1 MRRKTYSHKLFFV
14 LGTAT
19 VMALSGCTDND
30 YDFNEV
36 DTAIG
41 IGGDELEIP
50 SISTELIP
58 LRDVLELEDNGS
70 VVEDS
75 VTHDYVF
82 RQEGADVSPVNP
94 SIDKIIVSK
103 QALNKHDVELTF
115 NSAVAASIRATSE
128 LTADGWLQAFT
139 YEGIQPE
146 EVIDLNTA
154 EIQSKIDLT
163 IDFSDVKSIIN
174 TFDFIEIS
182 LPAFMTLSNVECG
195 NQQFEQQG
203 SKLIFNNVPTQQNLK
218 KTTQVTELNFKESDD
233 T

>member
-19 VMALSGCTDND
+19 VMALSCCTDND

-82 RQEGADVSPVNP
+82 RQEGAN
-94 SIDKIIVSK
+94 
-103 QALNKHDVELTF
+103 
-115 NSAVAASIRATSE
+115 
-128 LTADGWLQAFT
+128 
-139 YEGIQPE
+139 
-146 EVIDLNTA
+146 
-154 EIQSKIDLT
+154 
-163 IDFSDVKSIIN
+163 
-174 TFDFIEIS
+174 
-182 LPAFMTLSNVECG
+182 
-195 NQQFEQQG
+195 
-203 SKLIFNNVPTQQNLK
+203 
-218 KTTQVTELNFKESDD
+218 
-233 T
+233 